1 MTEVEVQARLDVF
14 MSMLVGKLEDA
25 WVRERA
31 EGGDEDEPGR
41 AEDASAA

>member
-25 WVRERA
+25 WARERQG
-31 EGGDEDEPGR
+31 EDEDEPGR

>member
-25 WVRERA
+25 WARERA
-31 EGGDEDEPGR
+31 DGAGEEEPER
-41 AEDASAA
+41 VEDASAA